1 MNPDRRDMTDLSIAV
16 TRVVNSCVLLELD
29 GHFVL
34 TDPWFTERWWLRRG
48 EPLGLRISDLPPL
61 TAIVVTN
68 LATNHWD
75 LRALRIAPGKSSI
88 PLYVPTAGMAR
99 RARALGFRYAE
110 RLRWGQTREIAPG
123 LSVHVVASGR
133 TLVWPNNAYVFS
145 VAGGRV
151 FFGGEMGEVA
161 PLERHRAGHPPV
173 DLALLPVNGLQP
185 RFGPRLVMDPAR
197 AVAGARALGAGTLV
211 PVHDAHGH
219 DPLSRLFRTN
229 GTASDA
235 LALAGPELRVVDLP
249 TGKRWEL
256 AR

>member
-1 MNPDRRDMTDLSIAV
+1 MTHRSIAV

-29 GHFVL
+29 GHAVL
-34 TDPWFTERWWLRRG
+34 TDPWFTERWWLRHG

-75 LRALRIAPGKSSI
+75 LRGLRMVPGKDST

-99 RARALGFRYAE
+99 RARALGFRHAE

-123 LSVHVVASGR
+123 LSMHVVPSGR
-133 TLVWPNNAYVFS
+133 TLVWPNNAYVFGT
-145 VAGGRV
+145 AAARV
-151 FFGGEMGEVA
+151 FFGGEAGDVA
-161 PLERHRAGHPPV
+161 PLERYRAGHPPV

-185 RFGPRLVMDPAR
+185 RIGPRLVMDPAL
-197 AVAGARALGAGTLV
+197 AVAGAGVLGAGVLV

-229 GTASDA
+229 GTAADA
-235 LALAGPELRVVDLP
+235 VALAGPELRVVDLP
-249 TGKRWEL
+249 TGKRWEP
-256 AR
+256 AH